1 MWSCLYTQMRL
12 LETGW
17 VEIGHDQFHHLGRGG
32 GAGKIVRRCGELNV
46 FVYI

>member
-17 VEIGHDQFHHLGRGG
+17 LEIGHDQFHHLGRGG
-32 GAGKIVRRCGELNV
+32 VVRRIARCRGEL
-46 FVYI
+46 